1 MKESG
6 KERLKCVAYESNRAP
21 LRVEFIKGD
30 ARRLKDKSQISDVS
44 QSNPWLL
51 IPAFKLQGAPHDLTT
66 LPLAFIAQ

>member
-6 KERLKCVAYESNRAP
+6 KEHLKSTIYESTQASIF
-21 LRVEFIKGD
+21 VKGD

-51 IPAFKLQGAPHDLTT
+51 IPAFKLQGAPYDLTT

>member
-1 MKESG
+1 MRG
-6 KERLKCVAYESNRAP
+6 K
-21 LRVEFIKGD
+21 
-30 ARRLKDKSQISDVS
+30 LKDRSQMSDIS